1 LLLIAHAPPFRRN
14 NFGVLRILLALQV
27 IVAHSPEVI
36 DGNRSR
42 ELLTRVFGTL
52 SLGEAAVD
60 GFFLVSGYLITKSF
74 VERPEALPY
83 IIRRLARIVPGYLVS
98 FWLCL
103 LVLAP
108 VAGADRRTFSLHGIL
123 HAIRSNLELRE
134 PDAAGI
140 FHGLPIPALNG
151 SMWTI
156 SYEFRCYLLVL
167 VLAAIAALARLP
179 VAKLRWAVLALTLAG
194 LAVNAAG
201 LVPWRTGPL
210 TDITGMLIY
219 DVRFFSVFGAGAAYY
234 LFRDRIRYRDTWA
247 LAAGVVLAAAMFS
260 NWTAEPAISLLGGY
274 VIFWFALEA
283 PALKLG
289 AWAARNDL
297 SYGIYL
303 YAWPIQ
309 ILLLWYWRSIG
320 PWTMSLLTAAGAS
333 ATGYVSWH
341 AIEQPILDWAHRR
354 TARVERPGTSDS

>member
-1 LLLIAHAPPFRRN
+1 MTAYAPQFRRN

-27 IVAHSPEVI
+27 ILGHSPEII

-42 ELLTRVFGTL
+42 ELLNRVFGTL
-52 SLGEAAVD
+52 SFGEVAVD

-83 IIRRLARIVPGYLVS
+83 FIRRLARIVPGYLVS

-103 LVLAP
+103 LVVAP
-108 VAGADRRTFSLHGIL
+108 LAGADRRTYSLHGIL
-123 HAIRSNLELRE
+123 HAIRANLELRE

-140 FHGLPIPALNG
+140 FRGLPIPALNG

-167 VLAAIAALARLP
+167 AVAAIAALVRLP
-179 VAKLRWAVLALTLAG
+179 VARLRWAVLALTLTG

-210 TDITGMLIY
+210 TDMTGMLVFN
-219 DVRFFSVFGAGAAYY
+219 VRFFSVFGAGAVYY
-234 LFRDRIRYRDTWA
+234 LFQDRIRFRGMWA
-247 LAAGVVLAAAMFS
+247 LAAGAVLVAAMFS
-260 NWTAEPAISLLGGY
+260 KWTAEPAMSILGGY
-274 VIFWFALEA
+274 VIFWFALQS

-289 AWAARNDL
+289 SWAARNDL

-320 PWTMSLLTAAGAS
+320 PWTMSLLAVLGAS
-333 ATGYVSWH
+333 AAGYMSWH
-341 AIEQPILDWAHRR
+341 AIEQPILDWAHRK
-354 TARVERPGTSDS
+354 TASPGSKRRP